1 MPEVPEVPEDLAAT
15 LERLMRSG
23 AVESATVTVVLK
35 PRPPSPPPDVDLP
48 ACVIDFGPVSTK
60 R

>member
-1 MPEVPEVPEDLAAT
+1 
-15 LERLMRSG
+15 
-23 AVESATVTVVLK
+23 VLK